1 MSFHAVCSPVMAI
14 KTSSDGVRTVRTQEG
29 LSRPAHRNRRQIV
42 VVRSL
47 IAAGSEHKIVIFV
60 ENLIKPNKMKP
71 KSIYKGICGL
81 FASLAFVAC
90 NETDIEGA
98 WIEPVPGME
107 NTMQGIDLKKGGEA
121 SSINMAT
128 LQYETWVKDGDRLIL
143 SGRSIGNGTTIPF
156 TDTLV
161 IEKLTDDELSL
172 KKGELVIRYKKQE

>member
-1 MSFHAVCSPVMAI
+1 
-14 KTSSDGVRTVRTQEG
+14 
-29 LSRPAHRNRRQIV
+29 
-42 VVRSL
+42 
-47 IAAGSEHKIVIFV
+47 
-60 ENLIKPNKMKP
+60 MKP
-71 KSIYKGICGL
+71 KSICKGICGL

-90 NETDIEGA
+90 NEADIEGA
-98 WIEPVPGME
+98 WIEPIPGME

-128 LQYETWVKDGDRLIL
+128 LQYETWTKDGDLLIL

-172 KKGELVIRYKKQE
+172 KRGELVIRYKKQE

>member
-1 MSFHAVCSPVMAI
+1 
-14 KTSSDGVRTVRTQEG
+14 
-29 LSRPAHRNRRQIV
+29 
-42 VVRSL
+42 
-47 IAAGSEHKIVIFV
+47 
-60 ENLIKPNKMKP
+60 MKP
-71 KSIYKGICGL
+71 SPLQRSGHRRRGIELVRGE
-81 FASLAFVAC
+81 
-90 NETDIEGA
+90 NE
-98 WIEPVPGME
+98 
-107 NTMQGIDLKKGGEA
+107 QGIDLKKGGEA